1 MKPTSPEERE
11 IEEAA
16 AEVSARY
23 REAANDEPSA
33 RIDAAILQA
42 ARAEAG
48 RRRVRFD
55 WRAPAAVAAVLV
67 IGVSLSFMTREVIDP
82 LPPLEQKQAETQMA
96 RPAAPSLAMKPE
108 PAVKGKMDLGARPS
122 RDRGDRADREA
133 EVRPGTAESVEPVP
147 SQAASNRAAEI
158 ASPPPAAA
166 APSPDA
172 SMAAAREA
180 RPQESRVGETLADS
194 AAAKAVSPHEELAEK
209 KAAPAEEPR
218 RLRALRKEE
227 VAGLVAPLPADEWVR
242 RIETLV
248 AQGRQADARTQLAE
262 LRKRYPDYRLPEAL
276 RALEPDPAAG
286 RK

>member
-23 REAANDEPSA
+23 RETANDEPSA

-48 RRRVRFD
+48 RRRMRFD

-108 PAVKGKMDLGARPS
+108 PAAKGKMDLGARPS
-122 RDRGDRADREA
+122 RDRVDRADREG
-133 EVRPGTAESVEPVP
+133 EVRPGKQESVESAPAQAV
-147 SQAASNRAAEI
+147 SNQAAEFAP
-158 ASPPPAAA
+158 PPPAAA
-166 APSPDA
+166 AP
-172 SMAAAREA
+172 AREA
-180 RPQESRVGETLADS
+180 SPQESRVGEPLADS
-194 AAAKAVSPHEELAEK
+194 AAAKAVSPHDELAEK
-209 KAAPAEEPR
+209 KAAPVEESR

-248 AQGRQADARTQLAE
+248 AQGREADARTQLAAF
-262 LRKRYPDYRLPEAL
+262 RKRYPDYRLPEAL
-276 RALEPDPAAG
+276 RSLEPDPAAG
-286 RK
+286 QK